1 MTFTTDIDDLIRL
14 DRGDTK
20 RLRNI
25 RDVVKHD
32 NFITSVDKKYVE
44 SLISTYLRNQ
54 SLDGSEVNIKS
65 RTVVELKDNV
75 KPTGRETTS
84 SSSLFSGS
92 NNKKL
97 GILAGVAAAIA
108 LVVVVGFSASTD
120 QIDITTVSDIIPSS
134 TPQIIINVDG
144 SSYKTADIISVS
156 GSIKSAVGESVE
168 LSINVTTIFGFI
180 ISNCGKV
187 GPLSLP
193 EDKLDKSVITY
204 PCDESCQ
211 KKFEEEN
218 NAVCILMSDGEL
230 NEGSVWEAFQFIS
243 KHRLNVSILIDN
255 NNQICEDYLDAVSPE
270 MDFASIFGRFNV
282 RPMINRT
289 SRATLNKLTHH
300 SPLFAVGAERTIIL
314 FMGILLTLT

>member
-1 MTFTTDIDDLIRL
+1 LTFTTDIDDLIRL

-25 RDVVKHD
+25 RDVIKHD

-44 SLISTYLRNQ
+44 SLISAYLRNQ

-108 LVVVVGFSASTD
+108 LVVVLGFSASTD
-120 QIDITTVSDIIPSS
+120 QIDITTVTDIIPSS

-144 SSYKTADIISVS
+144 SSYKTADIISIS
-156 GSIKSAVGESVE
+156 GSIKSADGKSVE
-168 LSINVTTIFGFI
+168 LSIENTSGDKIWREYIDIKNNGQFSTLIIAAGFGWDD
-180 ISNCGKV
+180 SG
-187 GPLSLP
+187 
-193 EDKLDKSVITY
+193 TY
-204 PCDESCQ
+204 VLKAQHNELEN
-211 KKFEEEN
+211 KIKFSFS
-218 NAVCILMSDGEL
+218 A
-230 NEGSVWEAFQFIS
+230 
-243 KHRLNVSILIDN
+243 
-255 NNQICEDYLDAVSPE
+255 
-270 MDFASIFGRFNV
+270 
-282 RPMINRT
+282 
-289 SRATLNKLTHH
+289 
-300 SPLFAVGAERTIIL
+300 
-314 FMGILLTLT
+314 

>member
-25 RDVVKHD
+25 RDVIKHD

-44 SLISTYLRNQ
+44 SLISAYLRNQ

-84 SSSLFSGS
+84 SSSLFSGL

-108 LVVVVGFSASTD
+108 LVVVVGFSVSTD
-120 QIDITTVSDIIPSS
+120 QIDITTVTDIIPSS
-134 TPQIIINVDG
+134 TSQIIINVDG

-156 GSIKSAVGESVE
+156 GSIKSADGKSVE
-168 LSINVTTIFGFI
+168 LSIENTSGDKIWREYIDIKNNGQFSTLIIAAGFGWDD
-180 ISNCGKV
+180 SG
-187 GPLSLP
+187 
-193 EDKLDKSVITY
+193 TY
-204 PCDESCQ
+204 VLKAQHNELEN
-211 KKFEEEN
+211 KIKFSFS
-218 NAVCILMSDGEL
+218 A
-230 NEGSVWEAFQFIS
+230 
-243 KHRLNVSILIDN
+243 
-255 NNQICEDYLDAVSPE
+255 
-270 MDFASIFGRFNV
+270 
-282 RPMINRT
+282 
-289 SRATLNKLTHH
+289 
-300 SPLFAVGAERTIIL
+300 
-314 FMGILLTLT
+314 

>member
-25 RDVVKHD
+25 RDVIKHD

-44 SLISTYLRNQ
+44 SLISAYLRNQ
-54 SLDGSEVNIKS
+54 LLDESEVNIKS

-156 GSIKSAVGESVE
+156 GSIKSADGKSIE
-168 LSINVTTIFGFI
+168 LSIENTSGDKIWREYIDIKNNGQFSTLIIAAGFGWDG
-180 ISNCGKV
+180 SG
-187 GPLSLP
+187 
-193 EDKLDKSVITY
+193 TY
-204 PCDESCQ
+204 VLKAQHNELEN
-211 KKFEEEN
+211 KIKFSFS
-218 NAVCILMSDGEL
+218 A
-230 NEGSVWEAFQFIS
+230 
-243 KHRLNVSILIDN
+243 
-255 NNQICEDYLDAVSPE
+255 
-270 MDFASIFGRFNV
+270 
-282 RPMINRT
+282 
-289 SRATLNKLTHH
+289 
-300 SPLFAVGAERTIIL
+300 
-314 FMGILLTLT
+314 

>member
-25 RDVVKHD
+25 RDVIKHD
-32 NFITSVDKKYVE
+32 NFITAGDKKYVE
-44 SLISTYLRNQ
+44 SLILTYLRNQ

-134 TPQIIINVDG
+134 TSQIIINVDG

-156 GSIKSAVGESVE
+156 GSIKSADGKSVE
-168 LSINVTTIFGFI
+168 LSIENTSGDKIWREYIDIKNNGQFSTLIIAAGFGWDD
-180 ISNCGKV
+180 SG
-187 GPLSLP
+187 
-193 EDKLDKSVITY
+193 TY
-204 PCDESCQ
+204 VLKAQHNELEN
-211 KKFEEEN
+211 KIKFSFS
-218 NAVCILMSDGEL
+218 A
-230 NEGSVWEAFQFIS
+230 
-243 KHRLNVSILIDN
+243 
-255 NNQICEDYLDAVSPE
+255 
-270 MDFASIFGRFNV
+270 
-282 RPMINRT
+282 
-289 SRATLNKLTHH
+289 
-300 SPLFAVGAERTIIL
+300 
-314 FMGILLTLT
+314 

>member
-25 RDVVKHD
+25 RDVIKHD

-44 SLISTYLRNQ
+44 SLISAYLRNQ

-120 QIDITTVSDIIPSS
+120 QIDITTVTDIIPSS
-134 TPQIIINVDG
+134 TSQIIINVDG
-144 SSYKTADIISVS
+144 SSYKTADIISIS
-156 GSIKSAVGESVE
+156 GSIKSADGKSVE
-168 LSINVTTIFGFI
+168 LSIENTSGDKIWREYIDIKNNGQFSTLIIAAGFGWDD
-180 ISNCGKV
+180 SG
-187 GPLSLP
+187 
-193 EDKLDKSVITY
+193 TY
-204 PCDESCQ
+204 VLKAQHNELEN
-211 KKFEEEN
+211 KIKFSFS
-218 NAVCILMSDGEL
+218 A
-230 NEGSVWEAFQFIS
+230 
-243 KHRLNVSILIDN
+243 
-255 NNQICEDYLDAVSPE
+255 
-270 MDFASIFGRFNV
+270 
-282 RPMINRT
+282 
-289 SRATLNKLTHH
+289 
-300 SPLFAVGAERTIIL
+300 
-314 FMGILLTLT
+314 

>member
-25 RDVVKHD
+25 RDIIKHD

-97 GILAGVAAAIA
+97 GILAGVAAVIA

-120 QIDITTVSDIIPSS
+120 QIDITTVTDIIPSS
-134 TPQIIINVDG
+134 TSQIIINVDG
-144 SSYKTADIISVS
+144 SSYKTADIISIS
-156 GSIKSAVGESVE
+156 GSIKSADGKSVE
-168 LSINVTTIFGFI
+168 LSIENTSGDKIWREYIDIKNNGQFSTLIIAAGFGWDD
-180 ISNCGKV
+180 SG
-187 GPLSLP
+187 
-193 EDKLDKSVITY
+193 TY
-204 PCDESCQ
+204 VLKAQHNELEN
-211 KKFEEEN
+211 KIKFSFS
-218 NAVCILMSDGEL
+218 A
-230 NEGSVWEAFQFIS
+230 
-243 KHRLNVSILIDN
+243 
-255 NNQICEDYLDAVSPE
+255 
-270 MDFASIFGRFNV
+270 
-282 RPMINRT
+282 
-289 SRATLNKLTHH
+289 
-300 SPLFAVGAERTIIL
+300 
-314 FMGILLTLT
+314 

>member
-1 MTFTTDIDDLIRL
+1 LTFTTDIDDLIRL

-25 RDVVKHD
+25 RDVIKHD

-44 SLISTYLRNQ
+44 SLISAYLRNQ

-108 LVVVVGFSASTD
+108 IVVVVGFSASTD

-144 SSYKTADIISVS
+144 SSYKTADIISIS
-156 GSIKSAVGESVE
+156 GSIKSADGKSVE
-168 LSINVTTIFGFI
+168 LSIENTSGDKIWREYIDIKNNGQFSTLIIAAGFGWDD
-180 ISNCGKV
+180 SG
-187 GPLSLP
+187 
-193 EDKLDKSVITY
+193 TY
-204 PCDESCQ
+204 VLKAQHNELEN
-211 KKFEEEN
+211 KIKFSFS
-218 NAVCILMSDGEL
+218 A
-230 NEGSVWEAFQFIS
+230 
-243 KHRLNVSILIDN
+243 
-255 NNQICEDYLDAVSPE
+255 
-270 MDFASIFGRFNV
+270 
-282 RPMINRT
+282 
-289 SRATLNKLTHH
+289 
-300 SPLFAVGAERTIIL
+300 
-314 FMGILLTLT
+314 

>member
-54 SLDGSEVNIKS
+54 PLDGSEVNIKS

-97 GILAGVAAAIA
+97 GILAGVAAVIAIVA
-108 LVVVVGFSASTD
+108 VVGFSASTD
-120 QIDITTVSDIIPSS
+120 QIDITTVSDIMHSS
-134 TPQIIINVDG
+134 TSQKIINVDG
-144 SSYKTADIISVS
+144 SSYETADIISVS
-156 GSIKSAVGESVE
+156 GSIKSADGKSVE
-168 LSINVTTIFGFI
+168 LSIENTSGDKIWREYVNIKNNGQFSTLVIAAGFGWDD
-180 ISNCGKV
+180 SG
-187 GPLSLP
+187 
-193 EDKLDKSVITY
+193 TY
-204 PCDESCQ
+204 VLKAQHNELEN
-211 KKFEEEN
+211 KIKFSFS
-218 NAVCILMSDGEL
+218 A
-230 NEGSVWEAFQFIS
+230 
-243 KHRLNVSILIDN
+243 
-255 NNQICEDYLDAVSPE
+255 
-270 MDFASIFGRFNV
+270 
-282 RPMINRT
+282 
-289 SRATLNKLTHH
+289 
-300 SPLFAVGAERTIIL
+300 
-314 FMGILLTLT
+314 

>member
-25 RDVVKHD
+25 RDVIKHD

-44 SLISTYLRNQ
+44 SLISAYLRNQ

-144 SSYKTADIISVS
+144 SSYKTADIISIS
-156 GSIKSAVGESVE
+156 GSIKSADGKSVE
-168 LSINVTTIFGFI
+168 LSIENTSGDKIWREYIDIKNNGQFSTLIIAAGFGWDD
-180 ISNCGKV
+180 SG
-187 GPLSLP
+187 
-193 EDKLDKSVITY
+193 TY
-204 PCDESCQ
+204 VLKAQHNELEN
-211 KKFEEEN
+211 KIKFSFS
-218 NAVCILMSDGEL
+218 A
-230 NEGSVWEAFQFIS
+230 
-243 KHRLNVSILIDN
+243 
-255 NNQICEDYLDAVSPE
+255 
-270 MDFASIFGRFNV
+270 
-282 RPMINRT
+282 
-289 SRATLNKLTHH
+289 
-300 SPLFAVGAERTIIL
+300 
-314 FMGILLTLT
+314 

>member
-25 RDVVKHD
+25 RDVIKHD

-44 SLISTYLRNQ
+44 SLISAYLRNQ

-108 LVVVVGFSASTD
+108 LVIVVGFSASTD

-156 GSIKSAVGESVE
+156 GSIKSADGKSVE
-168 LSINVTTIFGFI
+168 LSIENTSGDKIWREYIDIKNNGQFSTLIIAAGFGWDD
-180 ISNCGKV
+180 SG
-187 GPLSLP
+187 
-193 EDKLDKSVITY
+193 TY
-204 PCDESCQ
+204 VLKAQHNELEN
-211 KKFEEEN
+211 KIKFSFS
-218 NAVCILMSDGEL
+218 A
-230 NEGSVWEAFQFIS
+230 
-243 KHRLNVSILIDN
+243 
-255 NNQICEDYLDAVSPE
+255 
-270 MDFASIFGRFNV
+270 
-282 RPMINRT
+282 
-289 SRATLNKLTHH
+289 
-300 SPLFAVGAERTIIL
+300 
-314 FMGILLTLT
+314 

>member
-25 RDVVKHD
+25 RDVIKHD

-44 SLISTYLRNQ
+44 SLISAYLRNQ

-65 RTVVELKDNV
+65 RTIVELKDNV

-108 LVVVVGFSASTD
+108 IAVVVGFSASTD

-156 GSIKSAVGESVE
+156 GSIKSADGKSVE
-168 LSINVTTIFGFI
+168 LSIENTSGDKIWREFIDIKNNGQFSTLVIAAGFGWDG
-180 ISNCGKV
+180 SG
-187 GPLSLP
+187 
-193 EDKLDKSVITY
+193 TY
-204 PCDESCQ
+204 VLKAQHNELEN
-211 KKFEEEN
+211 KIKFSFS
-218 NAVCILMSDGEL
+218 A
-230 NEGSVWEAFQFIS
+230 
-243 KHRLNVSILIDN
+243 
-255 NNQICEDYLDAVSPE
+255 
-270 MDFASIFGRFNV
+270 
-282 RPMINRT
+282 
-289 SRATLNKLTHH
+289 
-300 SPLFAVGAERTIIL
+300 
-314 FMGILLTLT
+314 

>member
-25 RDVVKHD
+25 RDVIKHD

-44 SLISTYLRNQ
+44 SLISAYLRNQ

-108 LVVVVGFSASTD
+108 IVVVVGFSASTD

-156 GSIKSAVGESVE
+156 GSIKSADGKSIE
-168 LSINVTTIFGFI
+168 LSIENTSGDKIWREYIDIKNNGQFSTLIIAAGFGWDD
-180 ISNCGKV
+180 SG
-187 GPLSLP
+187 
-193 EDKLDKSVITY
+193 TY
-204 PCDESCQ
+204 VLKAQHNELEN
-211 KKFEEEN
+211 KIKFSFS
-218 NAVCILMSDGEL
+218 A
-230 NEGSVWEAFQFIS
+230 
-243 KHRLNVSILIDN
+243 
-255 NNQICEDYLDAVSPE
+255 
-270 MDFASIFGRFNV
+270 
-282 RPMINRT
+282 
-289 SRATLNKLTHH
+289 
-300 SPLFAVGAERTIIL
+300 
-314 FMGILLTLT
+314 

>member
-25 RDVVKHD
+25 RDVIKHD

-44 SLISTYLRNQ
+44 SLISAYLRNQ
-54 SLDGSEVNIKS
+54 SLDESEVNIKS

-120 QIDITTVSDIIPSS
+120 QIDITTVTDIIPSS
-134 TPQIIINVDG
+134 TSQIIINVDG
-144 SSYKTADIISVS
+144 SSYKTADIISIS
-156 GSIKSAVGESVE
+156 GSIKSADGKSVE
-168 LSINVTTIFGFI
+168 LSIENTSGDKIWREYIDIKNNGQFSTLIIAAGFGWDD
-180 ISNCGKV
+180 SG
-187 GPLSLP
+187 
-193 EDKLDKSVITY
+193 TY
-204 PCDESCQ
+204 VLKAQHNELEN
-211 KKFEEEN
+211 KIKFSFS
-218 NAVCILMSDGEL
+218 A
-230 NEGSVWEAFQFIS
+230 
-243 KHRLNVSILIDN
+243 
-255 NNQICEDYLDAVSPE
+255 
-270 MDFASIFGRFNV
+270 
-282 RPMINRT
+282 
-289 SRATLNKLTHH
+289 
-300 SPLFAVGAERTIIL
+300 
-314 FMGILLTLT
+314 

>member
-25 RDVVKHD
+25 RDVIKHD

-44 SLISTYLRNQ
+44 SLISAYLRNQ

-156 GSIKSAVGESVE
+156 GSIKSADGKSVE
-168 LSINVTTIFGFI
+168 LSIKNTSGDKIWREYIDIKNNGQFSTLIIAAGFGWDD
-180 ISNCGKV
+180 SG
-187 GPLSLP
+187 
-193 EDKLDKSVITY
+193 TY
-204 PCDESCQ
+204 VLKAQHNELEN
-211 KKFEEEN
+211 KIKFSFS
-218 NAVCILMSDGEL
+218 A
-230 NEGSVWEAFQFIS
+230 
-243 KHRLNVSILIDN
+243 
-255 NNQICEDYLDAVSPE
+255 
-270 MDFASIFGRFNV
+270 
-282 RPMINRT
+282 
-289 SRATLNKLTHH
+289 
-300 SPLFAVGAERTIIL
+300 
-314 FMGILLTLT
+314 

>member
-54 SLDGSEVNIKS
+54 PLDGSEVNIKS
-65 RTVVELKDNV
+65 RTIVELKDNV

-97 GILAGVAAAIA
+97 GILAGVAAVIAI
-108 LVVVVGFSASTD
+108 VVVVGFSASTD

-156 GSIKSAVGESVE
+156 GSIKSADGKSIE
-168 LSINVTTIFGFI
+168 LSIENTSGDKIWREYIDIKNNGQFSTLIIAAGFGWDD
-180 ISNCGKV
+180 SG
-187 GPLSLP
+187 
-193 EDKLDKSVITY
+193 TY
-204 PCDESCQ
+204 VLKAQHNELEN
-211 KKFEEEN
+211 KIKFSFS
-218 NAVCILMSDGEL
+218 A
-230 NEGSVWEAFQFIS
+230 
-243 KHRLNVSILIDN
+243 
-255 NNQICEDYLDAVSPE
+255 
-270 MDFASIFGRFNV
+270 
-282 RPMINRT
+282 
-289 SRATLNKLTHH
+289 
-300 SPLFAVGAERTIIL
+300 
-314 FMGILLTLT
+314 

>member
-25 RDVVKHD
+25 RDVIKHD

-54 SLDGSEVNIKS
+54 PLDGSEVNIKS
-65 RTVVELKDNV
+65 RTVVELKDNA

-97 GILAGVAAAIA
+97 GILAGVAAVIAI
-108 LVVVVGFSASTD
+108 VVVVGFSASTD

-156 GSIKSAVGESVE
+156 GSIKSTDGKSIE
-168 LSINVTTIFGFI
+168 LSIENTSGDKIWREYIDIKNNGQFSTLIIAAGFGWDD
-180 ISNCGKV
+180 SG
-187 GPLSLP
+187 
-193 EDKLDKSVITY
+193 TY
-204 PCDESCQ
+204 VLKAQHNELEN
-211 KKFEEEN
+211 KIKFSFS
-218 NAVCILMSDGEL
+218 A
-230 NEGSVWEAFQFIS
+230 
-243 KHRLNVSILIDN
+243 
-255 NNQICEDYLDAVSPE
+255 
-270 MDFASIFGRFNV
+270 
-282 RPMINRT
+282 
-289 SRATLNKLTHH
+289 
-300 SPLFAVGAERTIIL
+300 
-314 FMGILLTLT
+314 

>member
-25 RDVVKHD
+25 RDVIKHD

-44 SLISTYLRNQ
+44 SLISAYLRNQ

-65 RTVVELKDNV
+65 RTIVELKDNV

-144 SSYKTADIISVS
+144 SSYKTADIISIS
-156 GSIKSAVGESVE
+156 GSIKSANGKSVE
-168 LSINVTTIFGFI
+168 LSIENTSGDKIWREYIDIKNNGQFSTLIIAAGFGWDD
-180 ISNCGKV
+180 SG
-187 GPLSLP
+187 
-193 EDKLDKSVITY
+193 TY
-204 PCDESCQ
+204 VLKAQHNELEN
-211 KKFEEEN
+211 KIKFSFS
-218 NAVCILMSDGEL
+218 A
-230 NEGSVWEAFQFIS
+230 
-243 KHRLNVSILIDN
+243 
-255 NNQICEDYLDAVSPE
+255 
-270 MDFASIFGRFNV
+270 
-282 RPMINRT
+282 
-289 SRATLNKLTHH
+289 
-300 SPLFAVGAERTIIL
+300 
-314 FMGILLTLT
+314 

>member
-44 SLISTYLRNQ
+44 SLISAYLRNQ

-108 LVVVVGFSASTD
+108 LVIVVGFSASTD

-144 SSYKTADIISVS
+144 SSYKTADIISIS
-156 GSIKSAVGESVE
+156 GSIKSADGKSVE
-168 LSINVTTIFGFI
+168 LSIENTSGDKIWREYIDIKNNGQFSTLIIAAGFGWDD
-180 ISNCGKV
+180 SG
-187 GPLSLP
+187 
-193 EDKLDKSVITY
+193 TY
-204 PCDESCQ
+204 VLKAQHNELEN
-211 KKFEEEN
+211 KIKFSFS
-218 NAVCILMSDGEL
+218 A
-230 NEGSVWEAFQFIS
+230 
-243 KHRLNVSILIDN
+243 
-255 NNQICEDYLDAVSPE
+255 
-270 MDFASIFGRFNV
+270 
-282 RPMINRT
+282 
-289 SRATLNKLTHH
+289 
-300 SPLFAVGAERTIIL
+300 
-314 FMGILLTLT
+314 

>member
-44 SLISTYLRNQ
+44 SLISAYLRNQ

-120 QIDITTVSDIIPSS
+120 QIDITTVSNIIPSS
-134 TPQIIINVDG
+134 TPQIIINVDE
-144 SSYKTADIISVS
+144 SSYKTADIISIS
-156 GSIKSAVGESVE
+156 GSIKSADG
-168 LSINVTTIFGFI
+168 
-180 ISNCGKV
+180 
-187 GPLSLP
+187 
-193 EDKLDKSVITY
+193 KSV
-204 PCDESCQ
+204 
-211 KKFEEEN
+211 
-218 NAVCILMSDGEL
+218 
-230 NEGSVWEAFQFIS
+230 
-243 KHRLNVSILIDN
+243 
-255 NNQICEDYLDAVSPE
+255 
-270 MDFASIFGRFNV
+270 
-282 RPMINRT
+282 
-289 SRATLNKLTHH
+289 
-300 SPLFAVGAERTIIL
+300 
-314 FMGILLTLT
+314 

>member
-25 RDVVKHD
+25 RDVIKHD

-54 SLDGSEVNIKS
+54 PLDGSEVNIKS

-156 GSIKSAVGESVE
+156 GSIKSTDGKSIE
-168 LSINVTTIFGFI
+168 LSIENTSGDKIWREYIDIKNNGQFSTLIIAAGFGWDG
-180 ISNCGKV
+180 SG
-187 GPLSLP
+187 
-193 EDKLDKSVITY
+193 TY
-204 PCDESCQ
+204 VLKAQHNELEN
-211 KKFEEEN
+211 KIKFSFS
-218 NAVCILMSDGEL
+218 A
-230 NEGSVWEAFQFIS
+230 
-243 KHRLNVSILIDN
+243 
-255 NNQICEDYLDAVSPE
+255 
-270 MDFASIFGRFNV
+270 
-282 RPMINRT
+282 
-289 SRATLNKLTHH
+289 
-300 SPLFAVGAERTIIL
+300 
-314 FMGILLTLT
+314 

>member
-25 RDVVKHD
+25 RDVIKHD

-54 SLDGSEVNIKS
+54 PLDGSEVNIKS

-156 GSIKSAVGESVE
+156 GSIKSADGKSVE
-168 LSINVTTIFGFI
+168 LSIENTSGDKIWREYIDIKNNGQFSTLIIAAGFGWDD
-180 ISNCGKV
+180 SG
-187 GPLSLP
+187 
-193 EDKLDKSVITY
+193 TY
-204 PCDESCQ
+204 VLKAQHNELEN
-211 KKFEEEN
+211 KIKFSFS
-218 NAVCILMSDGEL
+218 A
-230 NEGSVWEAFQFIS
+230 
-243 KHRLNVSILIDN
+243 
-255 NNQICEDYLDAVSPE
+255 
-270 MDFASIFGRFNV
+270 
-282 RPMINRT
+282 
-289 SRATLNKLTHH
+289 
-300 SPLFAVGAERTIIL
+300 
-314 FMGILLTLT
+314 